1 MQDEIDLKHARS
13 PGYHYDDGVGY
24 FLGGWVTAQLTTQT
38 MRPVYGSQPTITSPY
53 IVDFSQLQ
61 RLDTNGACL
70 INQFLIQLRDQGI
83 DVVTRNLPEDY
94 QHLLDL
100 ISENESKIAPTNHV
114 KTMPTLAWVGQKAIE
129 HYQQL
134 LQFFEFIGELSL
146 VAWLW
151 IKDPR
156 RIRWIAVFDGID
168 STGYRAMP
176 IVALLSFLIG
186 VVLCYQMGIQLANYG
201 ASIYVVDLLG
211 LSILR
216 EFGPLITA
224 IIIAGRTGSAFA
236 AQLGTMK
243 LNQEIDALNTMG
255 LSPIELLVLP
265 RVTALCIALPLLS
278 VLAICA
284 GLMGGMYMAKVLF
297 NITYLDF
304 ISRFGEVIEVKT
316 LVLGMIKTP
325 VFAILIAS
333 IGCFQ
338 GFRVSGSAASVGEHT
353 TISVVQSIFMIIV
366 ADAVFSIIYSKLGV

>member
-1 MQDEIDLKHARS
+1 MQDDIDPTHALP

-24 FLGGWVTAQLTTQT
+24 FSGGWVTTQLTAQT
-38 MRPVYGSQPTITSPY
+38 MRPVHASQPTITSPY

-61 RLDTNGACL
+61 RLDTNGAYL
-70 INQFLIQLRDQGI
+70 INQFLIQLRAQGI
-83 DVVTRNLPEDY
+83 DVVTCNLPTDY

-100 ISENESKIAPTNHV
+100 IAESEPKIAPTNHV
-114 KTMPTLAWVGQKAIE
+114 KSVPVLASLGQKATE

-134 LQFFEFIGELSL
+134 LQFIEFMGELSI

-151 IKDPR
+151 VKDPR
-156 RIRWIAVFDGID
+156 RIRWIAMFDGID
-168 STGYRAMP
+168 NTGFKAMP

-186 VVLCYQMGIQLANYG
+186 VVLCYQMGIQLASYG

-255 LSPIELLVLP
+255 SIPDRIISITQSDRTLYRFAFII
-265 RVTALCIALPLLS
+265 RVGDLH
-278 VLAICA
+278 
-284 GLMGGMYMAKVLF
+284 
-297 NITYLDF
+297 
-304 ISRFGEVIEVKT
+304 
-316 LVLGMIKTP
+316 
-325 VFAILIAS
+325 
-333 IGCFQ
+333 GCD
-338 GFRVSGSAASVGEHT
+338 GWHVYG
-353 TISVVQSIFMIIV
+353 
-366 ADAVFSIIYSKLGV
+366 